1 MIATKKY
8 SLLAYSLFRS
18 QVGHIRKYFVSL
30 KGTLQKANLKVAL
43 DEYIA
48 SYLFSNVMLLP
59 VVAAISA
66 IWAIAF
72 MKTGIIG
79 TAIAILAATL
89 IAAGVIFV
97 IYLAYPQYMVNSLKN
112 ALDKHVAFAATH
124 MATIAGTGVP
134 PYTIFQM
141 MGQFKEYGEVAKECR
156 DISQN
161 VIVFGYDTISAISDV
176 AQRTPSHKFKDLLWS
191 IVATIRTGGDL
202 RQMLM
207 SKSKGLMEEQRRIE
221 AKYIE
226 TLSMYAEIYS
236 TVFVAGI
243 IMIFVLVAIM
253 GILGGL
259 PVPVKLVLQATT
271 YVGVPGAA
279 ILFIV
284 LVESSKP
291 SGI

>member
-8 SLLAYSLFRS
+8 SLLAYSLFRG
-18 QVGHIRKYFVSL
+18 QVKYLKKYFASL
-30 KGTLQKANLKVAL
+30 KSTLKKADLKVAL

-48 SYLFSNVMLLP
+48 SYLFSNVLLIP
-59 VVAAISA
+59 VVAIIAM
-66 IWAIAF
+66 IWASVF
-72 MKTGIIG
+72 MKTGLIG
-79 TAIAILAATL
+79 TALAMLVVALLAAGL
-89 IAAGVIFV
+89 IFT
-97 IYLAYPQYMVNSLKN
+97 IYLAYPQYKVSHLKN

-134 PYTIFQM
+134 PQTIFQM
-141 MGQFKEYGEVAKECR
+141 MGQFTEYGEVAKECR
-156 DISQN
+156 SISQN
-161 VIVFGYDTISAISDV
+161 ILVFGYDTISAISEV

-207 SKSKGLMEEQRRIE
+207 AKSKGLMEEQRRIE

-236 TVFVAGI
+236 TVFVAGV

>member
-8 SLLAYSLFRS
+8 SLLAYSLFRG
-18 QVGHIRKYFVSL
+18 QVRGLRKYFTGL
-30 KGTLQKANLKVAL
+30 KGALQKAGLKVAL

-48 SYLFSNVMLLP
+48 SYLFSNVLLLP
-59 VVAAISA
+59 AVAVIS
-66 IWAIAF
+66 IVWAVTF
-72 MKTGIIG
+72 MKAGLAG
-79 TAIAILAATL
+79 TALAVLLSVIL
-89 IAAGVIFV
+89 AAGVIFI
-97 IYLAYPQYMVNSLKN
+97 IYLAYPPYRVNYLKN

-134 PYTIFQM
+134 PQTIFQM

-156 DISQN
+156 GISQN
-161 VIVFGYDTISAISDV
+161 IAVFGYDTLSAISEV

-202 RQMLM
+202 RRMLIA
-207 SKSKGLMEEQRRIE
+207 KSQALMEEQRRIE

-236 TVFVAGI
+236 TVFVAGV

-284 LVESSKP
+284 LIESSKP

>member
-8 SLLAYSLFRS
+8 SLLAYSLFKG
-18 QVGHIRKYFVSL
+18 QVGYLRKYFANL
-30 KGTLQKANLKVAL
+30 KGALQKADLKVAL

-48 SYLFSNVMLLP
+48 SFLFSNLLLLP
-59 VVAAISA
+59 VVAAIA
-66 IWAIAF
+66 AVWAVAF
-72 MKTGIIG
+72 MKAGIIG
-79 TAIAILAATL
+79 TLIFVVASMAISS
-89 IAAGVIFV
+89 GVLFV
-97 IYLAYPQYMVNSLKN
+97 IYLGYPQYRVNALKN

-141 MGQFKEYGEVAKECR
+141 MGEFKEYGEVAKECR
-156 DISQN
+156 SISQN
-161 VIVFGYDTISAISDV
+161 IVVFGYDTISAISDV

-191 IVATIRTGGDL
+191 VVATIRTGGDL
-202 RQMLM
+202 RAMLM
-207 SKSKGLMEEQRRIE
+207 SKSKGLMEEQRRTE

-236 TVFVAGI
+236 TVFVAGV

-291 SGI
+291 AGI